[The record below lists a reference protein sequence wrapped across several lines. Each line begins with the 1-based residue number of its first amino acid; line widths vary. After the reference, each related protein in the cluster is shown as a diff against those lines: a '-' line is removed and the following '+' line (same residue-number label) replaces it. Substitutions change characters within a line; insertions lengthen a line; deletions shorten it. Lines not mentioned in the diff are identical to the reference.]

1 MIMRILL
8 IAIPFLLLISCN
20 EPNKTHD
27 ADTSKDSD
35 ILSSPDMHTSEISL
49 DWEGR
54 YTGLLPCADCE
65 GIETTVNLLGDQTF
79 IIRETYLGKGEDPIE
94 ETGDFVWT
102 EDGGSVELET
112 V

>member
-1 MIMRILL
+1 MIMRIHL
-8 IAIPFLLLISCN
+8 IAIPFLLLISCDQ
-20 EPNKTHD
+20 PNKTPVAD
-27 ADTSKDSD
+27 AAKDNDT
-35 ILSSPDMHTSEISL
+35 LSSPDMHTSEISL

-79 IIRETYLGKGEDPIE
+79 IMREIYIGKGEDPIE